1 MKHRLSLAV
10 LVVVSLSLAAGN
22 AFATCPTPYTGPTF
36 AGPNTWATY
45 SQDQA
50 CYSTSG
56 NVSSSSISC
65 FTEPSWS
72 FGSGTSSVSASFT
85 VGANDWVGNPAHWEA
100 DSWIDFSSSGGTSA
114 DRIEFDV
121 DVTHPNSTVSHYTV
135 IYWSGV
141 NGSLSSC
148 NGAYWNYF
156 TADVGDTITVT
167 IAATNSGSANIVATV
182 PRIFTTSP

>member
-1 MKHRLSLAV
+1 MKHRLAFAV
-10 LVVVSLSLAAGN
+10 LVVSLSLAAGN
-22 AFATCPTPYTGPTF
+22 VFATCPTPYTGPTF
-36 AGPNTWATY
+36 SGPYSWATY

-121 DVTHPNSTVSHYTV
+121 DVTHPNSTISRYTV

-148 NGAYWNYF
+148 SGAYWNYF
-156 TADVGDTITVT
+156 TADVGDTITIT
-167 IAATNSGSANIVATV
+167 IAATNSGSANIVASV
-182 PRIFTTSP
+182 PRIFSTYP